1 MFFSSLLKN
10 NYLKITKHLNLPC
23 LLAQF
28 FHIYDTVQVAFGKS
42 K

>member
-10 NYLKITKHLNLPC
+10 NYLKITKHLNLSSPSY
-23 LLAQF
+23 QF
-28 FHIYDTVQVAFGKS
+28 FQIYDTVQDAFGKS